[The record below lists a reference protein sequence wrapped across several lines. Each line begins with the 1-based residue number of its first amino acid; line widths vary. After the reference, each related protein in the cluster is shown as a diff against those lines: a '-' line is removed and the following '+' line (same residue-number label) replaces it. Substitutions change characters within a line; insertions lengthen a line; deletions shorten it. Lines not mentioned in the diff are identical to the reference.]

1 MATLKL
7 NTKTLATQTSSA
19 EPVIAS
25 TVTGGAGLSG
35 MTSLGTVTTGT
46 YNATIGSSATFPS
59 THPKFTI
66 TKQSWGGDTTGTTET
81 VVADYYGWVNTKA
94 SSTVVVEMTFNGEV
108 KRESGTIAHRYAYW
122 NMYYST
128 SNVSDGATSSFG
140 TNFGRAYMG
149 REDISTSTAGASS
162 FGTMTTTGTFTSSS
176 TIGTQYY
183 FGLTSDSDNAGTRVE
198 TYAGGANGTLIKIW
212 EY

>member
-1 MATLKL
+1 MADFKIKSAAGTGNKTLIQGQDQSGSNYAIQIGDAGALKL
-7 NTKTLATQTSSA
+7 GTISA
-19 EPVIAS
+19 GTISTGVI
-25 TVTGGAGLSG
+25 
-35 MTSLGTVTTGT
+35 
-46 YNATIGSSATFPS
+46 FPS
-59 THPKFTI
+59 THPKLTI
-66 TKQSWGGDTTGTTET
+66 TKQSWAGDTTGTTET
-81 VVADYYGWVNTKA
+81 VVADYYAWQNTKA